1 MKKRFITL
9 GLASALCLAS
19 SIVSMADKENTNPY
33 LEILTNGH
41 EENGFCNM
49 KEDGSGDGWSFDA
62 DSQTL
67 ILDGIDA
74 QNIQLFNSE
83 EPITIELVGDDNQLS
98 MGIFFK
104 TKGDVTICGDGTL
117 NIGGNWLGTL
127 NIGDEV
133 TIESGT
139 IISKNRIWLNGGKL
153 HIDGGTVSIDVSEN
167 SSYALM
173 GTTYEY
179 DDALTITDGVLTLH
193 GEKEALSL
201 NHNADPYDSYGIHEG
216 VAFTGEDG
224 EELYLKVEQ
233 HIMVDY
239 EYYTSTISDEDGNP
253 VTYAELTAS
262 DSTTEPIIIWDPS
275 VGEQEKPKPEEP
287 VTKPEE
293 PVTKPEDPPVATDS
307 DADEKPIATD
317 PNPEEKPDDDTPPPG
332 GSSPG
337 SSPPGSRSVRAS
349 TTASKPVN
357 PVYSAAT
364 AVGGTWKWDE
374 NGWWFAGNDG
384 SYPKNEWAELT
395 WNGQTGW
402 YYFNADGYMQTG
414 WLKIGDNWYFFH
426 DISDGMQGL
435 MYTGWH
441 EIDGKWYYFNPD
453 PKSPVPMGGMFT
465 DCMTPDGY
473 YVDKDG
479 VWIS

>member
-9 GLASALCLAS
+9 GLAAALCLAG
-19 SIVSMADKENTNPY
+19 SIVSMADVENTNPY
-33 LEILTNGH
+33 LAITMHGY
-41 EENGFCNM
+41 EENVHLDM
-49 KEDGSGDGWSFDA
+49 TEDAEGNGWSFDA

-67 ILDGIDA
+67 ILDGLNA
-74 QNIQLFNSE
+74 QIIQIFNAE
-83 EPITIELVGDDNQLS
+83 EPVAVELAGDSQLS
-98 MGIFFK
+98 MGIIFR
-104 TKGDVTICGDGTL
+104 TKSGVTICGDSTL
-117 NIGGNWLGTL
+117 NIGGNPFGQLDV
-127 NIGDEV
+127 GDEV

-139 IISKNRIWLNGGKL
+139 IISENRIFLNGGKL
-153 HIDGGTVSIDVSEN
+153 HIDGGSVSVDTN
-167 SSYALM
+167 GNWLYALV
-173 GTTYEY
+173 GATYEY
-179 DDALTITDGVLTLH
+179 DDALTITDGVLTLC
-193 GEKEALSL
+193 GEKQALSL
-201 NHNADPYDSYGIHEG
+201 EHSTGDPYDSYGIHEG
-216 VAFTGEDG
+216 VAFIGEDG
-224 EELYLKVEQ
+224 EELYLKIEQ
-233 HIMVDY
+233 KIMPTY
-239 EYYTSTISDEDGNP
+239 ENYTSTISDEDGNP

-275 VGEQEKPKPEEP
+275 AGEQEKPRPEEP

-293 PVTKPEDPPVATDS
+293 PVTKPEDPPIATDS

-317 PNPEEKPDDDTPPPG
+317 SNAEEKPDDDKPSSG
-332 GSSPG
+332 GSSSG
-337 SSPPGSRSVRAS
+337 SSSSGSRSGRAS